1 MRRRWT
7 SLTPLVYDEL
17 RRLARRYMR
26 NERAGNTL
34 QTTALVNE
42 AYLRLVDAK
51 RVAWQ
56 DRVHFFA
63 VSAQMMRRIL
73 VDAARARGSAKRG
86 GQVKRVNHS
95 TAFNLD
101 EIPDVSTG
109 RDRELVAI
117 DDALNTLAEMDPRK
131 ARVIELRFFGGLSV
145 EETAEILKISPQSVM
160 RDWKL
165 AKAWLM
171 RELAQGL
178 AAAGSVMRG
187 GLLQLLLGPQPRWIQ
202 FGGPLKL
209 FAGFGVA
216 IQLAQRDSQPQVSVG
231 GTGIERDG
239 LLEILDRQ
247 FHAASEGRRQIV
259 VADAAAQVV
268 HGLPGIEFHG
278 FVDFI
283 QRAAAIFQGP
293 QRSHGGGFLAA

>member
-1 MRRRWT
+1 MAPESPEITALLKAWG
-7 SLTPLVYDEL
+7 SGDAAALDQLTPLVYEEL

-42 AYLRLVDAK
+42 AYLRLVDTQ
-51 RVAWQ
+51 RVGWQ

-117 DDALNTLAEMDPRK
+117 DDALHTLAEMDPRK
-131 ARVIELRFFGGLSV
+131 ARVIELRFFGGVSV

-171 RELAQGL
+171 RELAQ
-178 AAAGSVMRG
+178 
-187 GLLQLLLGPQPRWIQ
+187 
-202 FGGPLKL
+202 
-209 FAGFGVA
+209 
-216 IQLAQRDSQPQVSVG
+216 
-231 GTGIERDG
+231 
-239 LLEILDRQ
+239 
-247 FHAASEGRRQIV
+247 
-259 VADAAAQVV
+259 
-268 HGLPGIEFHG
+268 
-278 FVDFI
+278 
-283 QRAAAIFQGP
+283 
-293 QRSHGGGFLAA
+293 